1 MKRRTVFA
9 IAAAAAILIPLVLVA
24 ATVLQGPG
32 TTAIHNAL
40 TLPDRV
46 HACGRNYHGPGAPRP
61 IAQIRADGTEPVLV
75 DTGWLGRC
83 PAGACTTVATNT
95 PCATVVY
102 VRVGEDAYVAYEL
115 LGGP

>member
-1 MKRRTVFA
+1 MRRRTLTAVTAF
-9 IAAAAAILIPLVLVA
+9 AAILIPLVLVA

-46 HACGRNYHGPGAPRP
+46 HACGRNYHGPGAPQP
-61 IAQIRADGTEPVLV
+61 IAQIRSDGTEPVLV

-83 PAGACTTVATNT
+83 PAGACTTVATT
-95 PCATVVY
+95 SGCATVVY

>member
-1 MKRRTVFA
+1 MRRRTVTAVAVFTVVL
-9 IAAAAAILIPLVLVA
+9 ILLVLVA

-32 TTAIHNAL
+32 TTAIHNVL

-61 IAQIRADGTEPVLV
+61 IAEIRSDGTEPVLV

-83 PAGACTTVATNT
+83 PAGACTTVAMTSG
-95 PCATVVY
+95 CATVVY

>member
-1 MKRRTVFA
+1 MRRRSVIAVAVF
-9 IAAAAAILIPLVLVA
+9 AAILIPLVLVA

-32 TTAIHNAL
+32 TTAIHNVL

-46 HACGRNYHGPGAPRP
+46 HACGRNYHGPGSARTL
-61 IAQIRADGTEPVLV
+61 AEIRSDGIEPVLV

-83 PAGACTTVATNT
+83 PAGACTAVASDA

-102 VRVGEDAYVAYEL
+102 VRVGHDAYVPYEL